1 VRRLDGGGGGP
12 RQTVDTPASNRGRES
27 ARQGK
32 IRAGLG
38 WLPQVETQ
46 GLTDGV

>member
-1 VRRLDGGGGGP
+1 VTGRRRGRSSADRG
-12 RQTVDTPASNRGRES
+12 TSASNHGRES

-32 IRAGLG
+32 IRAELG

-46 GLTDGV
+46 GLTN